1 MAEPGRRARWT
12 AALVAAPGAA
22 AVLAGA
28 TAWAAHTRPATANG
42 GSSPVVRAPVPA
54 DATTL
59 RSVQQSAAANR
70 RELERLQQQL
80 TGLRRQLSS
89 GQTTTRPA
97 PRSTA

>member
-42 GSSPVVRAPVPA
+42 GSSPVVRAPAPA

-59 RSVQQSAAANR
+59 RPVQQPELYQAALVLGAVCVLCLSYLN
-70 RELERLQQQL
+70 
-80 TGLRRQLSS
+80 LRIRAVEVV
-89 GQTTTRPA
+89 R
-97 PRSTA
+97 